1 MIRRVVS
8 TAALV
13 SALAAAPLLVA
24 GPAQAIP
31 MCKAGYQCDRVWY
44 TDATHEVPVGG
55 YTRFCD
61 GSTISWGQTTSYQV
75 TTQVR
80 CPD

>member
-1 MIRRVVS
+1 MIRRV
-8 TAALV
+8 AALV
-13 SALAAAPLLVA
+13 SALAVAPLLFA
-24 GPAQAIP
+24 APAQAIP
-31 MCKAGYQCDRVWY
+31 HCKAGYQCDRVWY
-44 TDATHEVPVGG
+44 TDATHELPVGG

-61 GSTISWGQTTSYQV
+61 GSTITWGQTTSYQV